1 MTGSDADAVQ
11 VLLQVLSDVEV
22 PSRAHPGD
30 AGLDLHASAEHVL
43 QPGRRATVGTGLALA
58 LPAGYA
64 AYVLPRSG
72 LAAKHGVTVLNAPGT
87 VDAGYRG
94 EVKVT
99 LLNTDLEDTFTIAE
113 GDRIAQ
119 IVVQPVHEVTFLS
132 VDRLPGSTRGSG
144 GHGSTGGFASADPLR
159 SKD

>member
-1 MTGSDADAVQ
+1 MDEPAVP
-11 VLLQVLSDVEV
+11 VLLNLLPGDVDV

-30 AGLDLHASAEHVL
+30 AGLDLHASDDHVL
-43 QPGRRATVGTGLALA
+43 LPGMRASVGTGIALA

-94 EVKVT
+94 EIKVT
-99 LLNTDLEDTFTIAE
+99 LLNTDLEETFTVTA

-119 IVVQPVHEVTFLS
+119 LVVQPVHEITFLK
-132 VDRLPGSTRGSG
+132 VDTLPGSMRGSG
-144 GHGSTGGFASADPLR
+144 GHGSTGGYAGADSTR
-159 SKD
+159 NKD